1 MGLGRETMDGE
12 EEGPN
17 VADALGALGTAGDQL
32 AVAEVDQEPLPLA
45 IQVAETGGGEA
56 KVTVEPAPMKR
67 EVRDWLTEENFREEE
82 PVTEMEAGVVKAPE
96 RLVVPLVIWREE

>member
-1 MGLGRETMDGE
+1 MGRPMVVGE

-56 KVTVEPAPMKR
+56 KVTVEPAPMER
-67 EVRDWLTEENFREEE
+67 EVRDWLTEENFKEVEE

>member
-1 MGLGRETMDGE
+1 M
-12 EEGPN
+12 
-17 VADALGALGTAGDQL
+17 
-32 AVAEVDQEPLPLA
+32 AEAEDDQEPLPLA

-67 EVRDWLTEENFREEE
+67 EVRDWLTEENFKEVEE

>member
-1 MGLGRETMDGE
+1 MDGE
-12 EEGPN
+12 EEGPK
-17 VADALGALGTAGDQL
+17 VAEALGALGTAGDQL